1 MNYGAW
7 LAQATG
13 LTGPKL
19 HYLYSRFSDAE
30 EVYRAPREQ
39 ILTLEGLNE
48 EEKNSLLGY
57 RQRVSVEESNLRLAS
72 MGIDFVCIEDANYP
86 NRLKNIHNPPYGL
99 FYRGKLPDETKRS
112 VAIVGARGRS
122 AYGEQVARKLSK
134 TLAEHDVSIISGL
147 AIGIDGDAHKG
158 ALEGGGRT
166 YGVLAGGVET
176 CYPASHRFLYDKI
189 LDQGGVLSEY
199 APGTEPLS
207 FMFPMRNRIISGLA
221 DCVIVIE
228 AREKSGSLITA
239 DFAMEQGRD
248 VYALPGRI
256 SDPLSRGCN
265 CLIKQGAGVIC
276 SIEDFLQEWNLMC
289 DRAPIQM
296 DFRKNLLE
304 KEEAL
309 VYSLLDFCPMGIGTL
324 MEKVPYDLIQLI
336 DILERLE
343 KKEMIRETIPNY
355 FIKTL

>member
-7 LAQATG
+7 LAQAAG

-19 HYLYSRFSDAE
+19 HYLYSRFSAAE
-30 EVYRAPREQ
+30 EVYRCPREQ
-39 ILTLEGLNE
+39 ILALEGLDE
-48 EEKNSLLGY
+48 EEKNSLLRY
-57 RQRVSVEESNLRLAS
+57 RQSVSVEESNLRLAS
-72 MGIDFVCIEDANYP
+72 LGIDFVCMEDAEYP
-86 NRLKNIHNPPYGL
+86 GRLRNIHNPPYGL
-99 FYRGKLPDETKRS
+99 FYRGRLPDEKKRS
-112 VAIVGARGRS
+112 VAIVGARGRT
-122 AYGEQVARKLSK
+122 AYGEQVAWKLARA
-134 TLAEHDVSIISGL
+134 LAEHDVSVISGL

-158 ALEGGGRT
+158 ALEGGGKT

-176 CYPASHRFLYDKI
+176 CYPRANRYLYDKMMA
-189 LDQGGVLSEY
+189 QGGVLSEY

-207 FMFPMRNRIISGLA
+207 FMFPMRNRIISGLS

-239 DFAMEQGRD
+239 DLAMEQGRE

-265 CLIKQGAGVIC
+265 ALIRQGAGVIC
-276 SIEDFLQEWNLMC
+276 SIDDFLAEWKLLC
-289 DRAPIQM
+289 DREPVQM

-309 VYSLLDFCPMGIGTL
+309 VYSLLDFRPVGLGRL
-324 MEKVPYDLIQLI
+324 MEQTPYGPAELMEIMQK
-336 DILERLE
+336 LERKGFAEE
-343 KKEMIRETIPNY
+343 KPPNY
-355 FIKTL
+355 FVRTL